1 MENMQPNDV
10 ASEKALLGCILTKNE
25 TLETALE
32 FVTKNDFYNQRN
44 KAIFEVMELMYSNN
58 QVIEPLSLFKRCND
72 QFEINEEYI
81 QEIYQDAPSS
91 ENVEFYANRIV
102 NSATKR
108 QAVELLQQAQH
119 EIITSDEPS
128 GKVAEL
134 MGRMENIR
142 SASVDNSVFTIQD
155 LFAMRA
161 DFLDKKQNGQVVE
174 EVMPTGLIDLDNL
187 LNGGLRYRHFD
198 ILAAR
203 PAMGK
208 TSLAVQLALNT
219 ALNNKVKSLIFSIEM
234 SKEDVMDKMTSIAT
248 KVPYR
253 KLNMADL
260 EQDDWDRMTEF
271 AMKIAPQGGQEPM
284 VYVDDTTKDLSR
296 MISVIRRCVRKH
308 DVRFVVIDYLQ
319 LVNIIGKFNTRDE
332 QLGYAVNLLAY
343 TAKTLNINILAL
355 SQLNRGVE
363 TRENRRPGMA
373 DLRESGNIEQAAW
386 RIITIYRDDY
396 YNSDSDQAGIA
407 ELAVLKGKISNTGKV
422 NVYFDK
428 ECTRFDNLKINYQ

>member
-1 MENMQPNDV
+1 
-10 ASEKALLGCILTKNE
+10 
-25 TLETALE
+25 
-32 FVTKNDFYNQRN
+32 
-44 KAIFEVMELMYSNN
+44 
-58 QVIEPLSLFKRCND
+58 
-72 QFEINEEYI
+72 
-81 QEIYQDAPSS
+81 
-91 ENVEFYANRIV
+91 
-102 NSATKR
+102 
-108 QAVELLQQAQH
+108 
-119 EIITSDEPS
+119 
-128 GKVAEL
+128 
-134 MGRMENIR
+134 
-142 SASVDNSVFTIQD
+142 
-155 LFAMRA
+155 
-161 DFLDKKQNGQVVE
+161 
-174 EVMPTGLIDLDNL
+174 
-187 LNGGLRYRHFD
+187 
-198 ILAAR
+198 
-203 PAMGK
+203 
-208 TSLAVQLALNT
+208 
-219 ALNNKVKSLIFSIEM
+219 
-234 SKEDVMDKMTSIAT
+234 
-248 KVPYR
+248 
-253 KLNMADL
+253 
-260 EQDDWDRMTEF
+260 
-271 AMKIAPQGGQEPM
+271 M

>member
-1 MENMQPNDV
+1 
-10 ASEKALLGCILTKNE
+10 
-25 TLETALE
+25 
-32 FVTKNDFYNQRN
+32 
-44 KAIFEVMELMYSNN
+44 
-58 QVIEPLSLFKRCND
+58 
-72 QFEINEEYI
+72 
-81 QEIYQDAPSS
+81 
-91 ENVEFYANRIV
+91 
-102 NSATKR
+102 
-108 QAVELLQQAQH
+108 
-119 EIITSDEPS
+119 
-128 GKVAEL
+128 
-134 MGRMENIR
+134 
-142 SASVDNSVFTIQD
+142 
-155 LFAMRA
+155 
-161 DFLDKKQNGQVVE
+161 
-174 EVMPTGLIDLDNL
+174 
-187 LNGGLRYRHFD
+187 
-198 ILAAR
+198 
-203 PAMGK
+203 
-208 TSLAVQLALNT
+208 
-219 ALNNKVKSLIFSIEM
+219 
-234 SKEDVMDKMTSIAT
+234 MDKMTSIAT

-271 AMKIAPQGGQEPM
+271 AMKIAPRGGEEPM

-428 ECTRFDNLKINYQ
+428 ECTRFDNLKLSY